1 MFRTTCRIWSRRFV
15 GTQMGLPSTSAASI
29 AAAVGESAQWRK
41 VRDPAE
47 TEGAREFLYCEAS
60 GAVALADGAAKAG
73 EDCTSAAQHPHY
85 FRQEVDGYG
94 AVDEAELRRQ
104 KQRRRAERAGQA
116 AAGGPSG
123 GGGVGKRKQGRRGR
137 AKRQHSQRGG

>member
-1 MFRTTCRIWSRRFV
+1 
-15 GTQMGLPSTSAASI
+15 MGLPSSAASI
-29 AAAVGESAQWRK
+29 AATVGESAQWRK
-41 VRDPAE
+41 ATDPAE

-60 GAVALADGAAKAG
+60 GAVALANGVAKVG
-73 EDCTSAAQHPHY
+73 EECTSAAQHPHY
-85 FRQEVDGYG
+85 FRREVDGFG

-137 AKRQHSQRGG
+137 AKRQHSQRDGG